1 MYIYFITYYF
11 LEDGNMPLM
20 RKTMFSSNNK
30 ILINPRQLVKAYSI
44 KNGDVQKFIPLNEE
58 IRIRKFMISDSLKD
72 NK

>member
-20 RKTMFSSNNK
+20 RKTLFSSNR
-30 ILINPRQLVKAYSI
+30 IIVTNPRQLVKAYSI
-44 KNGDVQKFIPLNEE
+44 TNGDIQKFNPLNEE
-58 IRIRKFMISDSLKD
+58 IRIRKFMISDSQKD